1 MIYAEGIPM
10 DDQRRVKVCPYCGNK
25 KFSKKSSACIA
36 CGHSRLNLCLGKD
49 SSRHANAGNARYCE
63 ICGEKTQ
70 FFVDGLLKAWD
81 AGDELSSIRTKEEL
95 PF

>member
-1 MIYAEGIPM
+1 MIFAEGFPM
-10 DDQRRVKVCPYCGNK
+10 DDQQRVKVCPYCGNR
-25 KFSKKSSACIA
+25 KFSKKSTVCIA

-49 SSRHANAGNARYCE
+49 GQWHTNVGNARYCE

-70 FFVDGLLKAWD
+70 FFEDGLLKAWD
-81 AGDELSSIRTKEEL
+81 NEESASGGRREDL

>member
-1 MIYAEGIPM
+1 MIFAEGFPM
-10 DDQRRVKVCPYCGNK
+10 DDQRRVKVCPYCGNR
-25 KFSKKSSACIA
+25 KFSKKSTACIA
-36 CGHSRLNLCLGKD
+36 CGQSRLNLCLGKEGQQ
-49 SSRHANAGNARYCE
+49 HANVGNARYCE

-81 AGDELSSIRTKEEL
+81 ADNESSSSSIKEDL

>member
-1 MIYAEGIPM
+1 MIYAECFPM
-10 DDQRRVKVCPYCGNK
+10 NDQRRVKVCPYCGNK
-25 KFSKKSSACIA
+25 KFSKKSTACIV
-36 CGHSRLNLCLGKD
+36 CGHSRMNSCIGKMY
-49 SSRHANAGNARYCE
+49 SHANAGNARYCE

-81 AGDELSSIRTKEEL
+81 AGNESSSSSIKEDL

>member
-36 CGHSRLNLCLGKD
+36 CGHSRLNLCLGND
-49 SSRHANAGNARYCE
+49 GSRHANVGNARYCA

-81 AGDELSSIRTKEEL
+81 AGDELSSIRAQEEL

>member
-1 MIYAEGIPM
+1 MIYSEGFPM

-36 CGHSRLNLCLGKD
+36 CGHSRMNLCLSKEGCH
-49 SSRHANAGNARYCE
+49 HANVGNARYCE

-70 FFVDGLLKAWD
+70 FFEDGLLKAWD
-81 AGDELSSIRTKEEL
+81 ASYESPSVSKKEEL

>member
-1 MIYAEGIPM
+1 MFFTDGFPM

-25 KFSKKSSACIA
+25 KFSKKSTACIA
-36 CGHSRLNLCLGKD
+36 CGHSRLNLCFGKEGQ
-49 SSRHANAGNARYCE
+49 RHANVGNARYCE

-70 FFVDGLLKAWD
+70 FFEDGLLKAWD
-81 AGDELSSIRTKEEL
+81 NEESESGDKKEDL

>member
-1 MIYAEGIPM
+1 MIFAEGFPM
-10 DDQRRVKVCPYCGNK
+10 DDQRRVKVCPYCGNR
-25 KFSKKSSACIA
+25 KFSKKSTACIA
-36 CGHSRLNLCLGKD
+36 CGQSRLNLCLGKEGQQ
-49 SSRHANAGNARYCE
+49 HANVGNARYCE

-81 AGDELSSIRTKEEL
+81 NEESASSGKKEDL